1 MWLVFF
7 CSKLERHSRVDSITQ
22 STIRFLVSVAA
33 LCALAG
39 AGGQAS
45 SQTASDYPTR
55 PVRIVVVYA
64 PGGGLDIV
72 TRVVADPLTRRL
84 GRQVVVENR
93 PGAAGNIGTEYVSK
107 ATADGYTLMVTTNS
121 HHINAFI
128 YRNPGY
134 DAKKGFAPVV
144 QLTGAPSVIVT
155 QPRSPL
161 RSVQDLVNAAR
172 AQPGKISYGTAGNGS
187 PTHVAAEMFKSV
199 AAIGLAHVPYK
210 SAAQSHLD
218 VIAGQIPL
226 AMAALPAV
234 MSHIQSGTLRAMA
247 VTTDKRWAGLPDVP
261 TIAESGY
268 PGYRHVTWIAVFVPA
283 STPRAVIGKLNREI
297 AAILVT
303 REVRERLMA
312 IGAEPVGG
320 SVADFD
326 AMLKAEYESVGAL
339 VARIGLKVD

>member
-1 MWLVFF
+1 MQP
-7 CSKLERHSRVDSITQ
+7 S
-22 STIRFLVSVAA
+22 IRFLVNAIA

-39 AGGQAS
+39 AGDKAS
-45 SQTASDYPTR
+45 SQTSADYPTR

-64 PGGGLDIV
+64 PGGGLDVV
-72 TRVVADPLTRRL
+72 TRIVADPLTRRL

-134 DAKKGFAPVV
+134 DARKDFAPVI

-161 RSVQDLVNAAR
+161 RSVQELVNTAR
-172 AQPGKISYGTAGNGS
+172 AQPGKLSYGTAGNGS
-187 PTHVAAEMFKSV
+187 PTHVAAEMFRN
-199 AAIGLAHVPYK
+199 AAGIDLAHVPYK

-218 VIAGQIPL
+218 VIGGQIPL

-247 VTTDKRWAGLPDVP
+247 VTTVKRWAGLPDVP

-268 PGYRHVTWIAVFVPA
+268 AGYSHVTWIAVFVPA
-283 STPRAVIGKLNREI
+283 ATPRNIIERVNREI
-297 AAILVT
+297 AGILKT
-303 REVRERLMA
+303 RDVHERLMA

-320 SVADFD
+320 SVADFA
-326 AMLKAEYESVGAL
+326 AMLKADYESVGKL
-339 VARIGLKVD
+339 VSRIGLKVD

>member
-1 MWLVFF
+1 M
-7 CSKLERHSRVDSITQ
+7 Q
-22 STIRFLVSVAA
+22 PSTRFLASAVA
-33 LCALAG
+33 LCALTG
-39 AGGQAS
+39 AADPAS
-45 SQTASDYPTR
+45 AQTRADYPTR

-64 PGGGLDIV
+64 PGGGLDVV
-72 TRVVADPLTRRL
+72 TRIVADPLTRRL

-107 ATADGYTLMVTTNS
+107 ATPDGYTLMVTTNS

-134 DAKKGFAPVV
+134 DAGKDFAPVI

-161 RSVQDLVNAAR
+161 KSVRDLVNAAR
-172 AQPGKISYGTAGNGS
+172 AQPGKLSYGTAGNGS
-187 PTHVAAEMFKSV
+187 PTHVAAEMFRS
-199 AAIGLAHVPYK
+199 AAGIDIAHVPYK

-218 VIAGQIPL
+218 VIGGQIPL

-234 MSHIQSGTLRAMA
+234 MSHLQSGTLRAMA
-247 VTTDKRWAGLPDVP
+247 VTTVKRWAGLPDVP

-268 PGYRHVTWIAVFVPA
+268 PGYSHVTWIAVFVPA
-283 STPRAVIGKLNREI
+283 ATPRAIIERVNREI
-297 AAILVT
+297 AGVLKT
-303 REVRERLMA
+303 REVHERLMA

-320 SVADFD
+320 SVADFT
-326 AMLKAEYESVGAL
+326 AMLKADYESVSKL
-339 VARIGLKVD
+339 VSRIGLKVD

>member
-1 MWLVFF
+1 MQP
-7 CSKLERHSRVDSITQ
+7 S
-22 STIRFLVSVAA
+22 IRFLVNAIA

-39 AGGQAS
+39 AVDKAS
-45 SQTASDYPTR
+45 SQTSADYPTR

-64 PGGGLDIV
+64 PGGGLDVV
-72 TRVVADPLTRRL
+72 TRIVADPLTRRL

-134 DAKKGFAPVV
+134 DARKDFAPVI

-161 RSVQDLVNAAR
+161 RSVQELVNTAR
-172 AQPGKISYGTAGNGS
+172 AQPGKLSYGTAGNGS
-187 PTHVAAEMFKSV
+187 PTHVAAEMFRN
-199 AAIGLAHVPYK
+199 AAGIDLAHVPYK

-218 VIAGQIPL
+218 VIGGQIPL

-247 VTTDKRWAGLPDVP
+247 VTTVKRWAGLPDVP

-268 PGYRHVTWIAVFVPA
+268 AGYSHVTWIAVFVPA
-283 STPRAVIGKLNREI
+283 ATPRNIIERVNREI
-297 AAILVT
+297 AGILKT
-303 REVRERLMA
+303 RDVHERLMA

-320 SVADFD
+320 SVADFA
-326 AMLKAEYESVGAL
+326 AMLKADYESVGKL
-339 VARIGLKVD
+339 VSRIGLKVD